1 MPNPVNLSMGG
12 IDMLDGH
19 VDSSVE
25 LCKHRLLSTEWV
37 LSPVVMSL
45 LISNMVS
52 VDERLIY
59 KPHPQDPEKT
69 VLTQETIVTVKGTSF
84 SSSLE
89 GLLLVSTVS
98 SKANKCLVTVDWVM
112 HTLNVETGEL
122 RASARG
128 S

>member
-45 LISNMVS
+45 IGAV
-52 VDERLIY
+52 
-59 KPHPQDPEKT
+59 
-69 VLTQETIVTVKGTSF
+69 
-84 SSSLE
+84 
-89 GLLLVSTVS
+89 
-98 SKANKCLVTVDWVM
+98 
-112 HTLNVETGEL
+112 
-122 RASARG
+122 
-128 S
+128 